1 MSIARPAAS
10 ILRRPLQS
18 DLKKHVL
25 IAAGLSAVAA
35 VVWKL
40 TVSDPRKRH
49 YAEFY
54 RYFFIKL
61 N

>member
-25 IAAGLSAVAA
+25 IAAGLSAVVA
-35 VVWKL
+35 VVWKV
-40 TVSDPRKRH
+40 TVSDVRKKN

-54 RYFFIKL
+54 R
-61 N
+61 